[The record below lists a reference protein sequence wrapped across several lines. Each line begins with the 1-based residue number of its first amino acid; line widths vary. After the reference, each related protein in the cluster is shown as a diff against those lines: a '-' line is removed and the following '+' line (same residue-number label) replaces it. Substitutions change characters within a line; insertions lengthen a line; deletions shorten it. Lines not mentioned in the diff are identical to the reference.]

1 MPEPWGGYYLV
12 AQNGMKYPNERQFE
26 AQIQEM
32 LRNPPWGGV
41 TFVPNNPYT
50 DTPMD
55 LPMESRN
62 GVIQAVGTRQPPVAR
77 PSNAKLAPPPA
88 PPRPGV
94 PPTGPTGGL
103 TTGQILEAYR
113 RGGSYADAKA
123 ALMSLGVSEDEAALG
138 LASITPMGPGTTPGG
153 GATTGPGGG
162 PVPVTGQ
169 GPPTVRPGPVS
180 GPTRTV
186 DARPLRGLPLSEQ
199 FGDKFA
205 FRQFLERQM
214 PGVGSTFRGF
224 AERQRP
230 FLETAMSLGQLAGQ
244 EHPSFESF
252 LERTGGA
259 QPSASQFQD
268 LLRQGAGV
276 FGAANPTAAQ
286 QTGLGFFQDPDLDA
300 GGVSQ
305 GLNRQFQAALQSRQ
319 LGIAPMFRQSLGRLA
334 DRKFEDWLART
345 RGQDE
350 FLPGFVNRGFTF

>member
-55 LPMESRN
+55 QVMESRD
-62 GVIQAVGTRQPPVAR
+62 GVIQAVSKEQPVAG
-77 PSNAKLAPPPA
+77 PSNARLAPPPA

-162 PVPVTGQ
+162 PVPVTGG
-169 GPPTVRPGPVS
+169 GPPTAQPGPVS
-180 GPTRTV
+180 GPPRTQ

-199 FGDKFA
+199 FGDEFA

-214 PGVGSTFRGF
+214 PGVGSTFRRF
-224 AERQRP
+224 AERQQP

-252 LERTGGA
+252 LESTGGA
-259 QPSASQFQD
+259 RPSASQFQD

-286 QTGLGFFQDPDLDA
+286 QAGLGFFQDPDE
-300 GGVSQ
+300 
-305 GLNRQFQAALQSRQ
+305 GLERQFRAALQSRQ
-319 LGIAPMFRQSLGRLA
+319 LQIAPMFRESLGNLGNRQ
-334 DRKFEDWLART
+334 FENWLAQT
-345 RGQDE
+345 RGQEE